1 MAKGLYFHPLL
12 GKSGGETL
20 TLVLG
25 QVSYKLEQPLACDV
39 LFHNNNNNSIIRL
52 QRCLSSAEMPFCIWR
67 DSVFVAQHFAIHA
80 TFYSWMHKTI
90 NKPDSICIPFLPQLF
105 PAEMCTVDL
114 LCHWK
119 KHSLWLFF
127 LHFFSL
133 LVSICLI
140 YWNHM
145 NSSLFAFSPICSSL
159 KPLSCWERTRNL
171 QTRNMN
177 GHTFTNWAI
186 EMKPRHLPRK
196 DFPWVEMCSY
206 KTSQVLSEVSV
217 SLIWF
222 SQWLLKLWMHVNL
235 TEWVS
240 V

>member
-1 MAKGLYFHPLL
+1 M
-12 GKSGGETL
+12 
-20 TLVLG
+20 
-25 QVSYKLEQPLACDV
+25 
-39 LFHNNNNNSIIRL
+39 LFHNNNT
-52 QRCLSSAEMPFCIWR
+52 CFSSAELPFYIWR
-67 DSVFVAQHFAIHA
+67 NSVFVAQHFTIHA
-80 TFYSWMHKTI
+80 TFYNWMHKII
-90 NKPDSICIPFLPQLF
+90 NKPDSICILFLPQLF
-105 PAEMCTVDL
+105 PAEMSTVDL

-133 LVSICLI
+133 LVSMCLI

-145 NSSLFAFSPICSSL
+145 NSSLFAFSPVYSSL
-159 KPLSCWERTRNL
+159 KLLSCWERTRNL

-177 GHTFTNWAI
+177 GNTFTSRDI
-186 EMKPRHLPRK
+186 EMRPRHLPWK
-196 DFPWVEMCSY
+196 DVPWVEMCSY

-217 SLIWF
+217 SLTWF